1 MNTEEKEE
9 LKSFNAFALNQLN
22 YTSWPLIPKFLLEDE
37 AFARELIELEIHLI
51 EGAEITDLRSIESLP
66 DEIKDNKTFFMDL
79 LKDLPNSIYGYNL
92 AFLSSRL
99 RDDED
104 IVEAFLSNV
113 CDDNSATPFIS
124 DRLKSDKKFIFRMVS
139 SGYSIKITH
148 ISAELRRDRE
158 FILSIS
164 EFIGLY
170 QIPKKLRKDKG
181 ILLKSSKCDI
191 IYVKYLPEE
200 LRKDYA
206 FIYKSFK
213 CYNKNY

>member
-1 MNTEEKEE
+1 
-9 LKSFNAFALNQLN
+9 
-22 YTSWPLIPKFLLEDE
+22 
-37 AFARELIELEIHLI
+37 
-51 EGAEITDLRSIESLP
+51 
-66 DEIKDNKTFFMDL
+66 MDL

-139 SGYSIKITH
+139 SGYNMDITH

-213 CYNKNY
+213 CYNENNRKHFRTIEVKNKRLISAINDFKKLGGYETIVRTVMKLNLPIEIGRIVYDYV